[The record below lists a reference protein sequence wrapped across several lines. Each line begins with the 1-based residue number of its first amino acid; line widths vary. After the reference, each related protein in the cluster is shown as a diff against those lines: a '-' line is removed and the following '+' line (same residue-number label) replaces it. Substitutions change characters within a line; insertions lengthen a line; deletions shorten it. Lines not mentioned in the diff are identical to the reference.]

1 MTLVLRYAAR
11 SDVGLLRD
19 ENEDSGYAGPRL
31 LAIADGMGGQAAGEV
46 ASSTVIDAITPL
58 DAELD
63 SSTLLDSLEQA
74 VSVAN
79 NRLREMIEN
88 DPKLDGMGTTLT
100 ALYWTGVRLGLVH
113 IGDSRAYLL
122 RDGELTQLTHDHTF
136 VQSLLDEGRITA
148 EQAEHHPHRSLIIRA
163 LDGRGKVELDLSVR
177 EVRAGDRYLVCSDG
191 LSSVVSHET
200 IERALGDGTVE
211 HAVETLVDLA
221 LRAGGPDNITCIVGE
236 LSEDGTAGSG
246 TQVVGAAAERGNRK
260 RNKRTLTGLTAA
272 GRGPAPDDA
281 DSDDGDDRHAGGPP
295 TRRRR
300 WLWRGTLLVLVLA
313 ALAAGGYFG
322 YRWTQQ
328 QYYIGDNDGQ
338 VAIYRGLSDSVLGVD
353 LSSVYESEQI
363 ALADL
368 PTFDRNQV
376 AADIPADNLQHAQS
390 IVAGLA
396 TKAIACKRARQLDEQ
411 PSSSPSGQPTGPTS
425 GASGTHTPQR
435 PTATGSPSGIRAAS
449 PTPRPTPS
457 PSPSASPNQ
466 TPNNA
471 VLAECGEQSG

>member
-19 ENEDSGYAGPRL
+19 DNEDSGYAGPRL

-46 ASSTVIDAITPL
+46 ASSTVIDAITSL

-63 SSTLLDSLEQA
+63 NSALLDTLEQA

-79 NRLREMIEN
+79 SRLREMIEN

-100 ALYWTGVRLGLVH
+100 ALYWTGARLGLVH

-163 LDGRGKVELDLSVR
+163 LDGRGKVELDLSLR

-200 IERALGDGTVE
+200 IERTLGDGSID

-221 LRAGGPDNITCIVGE
+221 LRAGGPDNITCIAGE
-236 LSEDGTAGSG
+236 LSEDGAAG
-246 TQVVGAAAERGNRK
+246 TEAQVVGAAADRGDRK
-260 RNKRTLTGLTAA
+260 RGKRTLTRLTAA
-272 GRGPAPDDA
+272 GRGSAPEDP

-300 WLWRGTLLVLVLA
+300 WLWRGTALAVVLA
-313 ALAAGGYFG
+313 AVLAGSYFG
-322 YRWTQQ
+322 YRWTQR
-328 QYYIGDNDGQ
+328 QYYVGDSNGQ

-363 ALADL
+363 GLADL
-368 PTFDRNQV
+368 PIFDRNQV
-376 AADIPADNLQHAQS
+376 AADIPADNLQHARS
-390 IVAGLA
+390 IVAELED
-396 TKAIACKRARQLDEQ
+396 KAFACQQARQRGQ
-411 PSSSPSGQPTGPTS
+411 PSSGPSGQPTGPTS
-425 GASGTHTPQR
+425 GSSGTPSPQR
-435 PTATGSPSGIRAAS
+435 PTATSSPSGTRAAS
-449 PTPRPTPS
+449 PKATPS
-457 PSPSASPNQ
+457 PFASPSQ

-471 VLAECGEQSG
+471 VLAECGEQPG

>member
-46 ASSTVIDAITPL
+46 ASSTVIDAITSL

-63 SSTLLDSLEQA
+63 NSALLDTLEQA

-79 NRLREMIEN
+79 SRLREMIEN

-100 ALYWTGVRLGLVH
+100 ALYWTGARLGLVH

-163 LDGRGKVELDLSVR
+163 LDGRGKVELDLSLR

-200 IERALGDGTVE
+200 IERTLGDGSID

-221 LRAGGPDNITCIVGE
+221 LRAGGPDNITCIAGE
-236 LSEDGTAGSG
+236 LSEDGAAG
-246 TQVVGAAAERGNRK
+246 TEAQVVGAAAERGDRK
-260 RNKRTLTGLTAA
+260 RGKRTLTRLTAA
-272 GRGPAPDDA
+272 GRSSAPEDP
-281 DSDDGDDRHAGGPP
+281 DSD

-300 WLWRGTLLVLVLA
+300 WLWRGTALAVVLA
-313 ALAAGGYFG
+313 AVLAGSYLG
-322 YRWTQQ
+322 YRWTQR
-328 QYYIGDNDGQ
+328 QYYVGDSNGQ

-363 ALADL
+363 GLADL
-368 PTFDRNQV
+368 PIFDRNQV
-376 AADIPADNLQHAQS
+376 AADIPADNLQHARS
-390 IVAGLA
+390 IVAELED
-396 TKAIACKRARQLDEQ
+396 KAFACQQARQRGQ
-411 PSSSPSGQPTGPTS
+411 PSSGPSGQPTGPTS
-425 GASGTHTPQR
+425 GSSGTPSPQR
-435 PTATGSPSGIRAAS
+435 PTATSSPSGTRAAS
-449 PTPRPTPS
+449 PKATPS
-457 PSPSASPNQ
+457 PFASPSQ

-471 VLAECGEQSG
+471 VLAECGEQPG

>member
-46 ASSTVIDAITPL
+46 ASSTIINAIIPL

-63 SSTLLDSLEQA
+63 SATLLETLDQA

-79 NRLREMIEN
+79 NRLREMIEK

-100 ALYWTGVRLGLVH
+100 ALYWTGARLGLVH
-113 IGDSRAYLL
+113 IGDSRAYML
-122 RDGELTQLTHDHTF
+122 RDGKLTQLTHDHTF

-191 LSSVVSHET
+191 LSGVVSHET
-200 IERALGDGTVE
+200 IERTLGDGSVD

-236 LSEDGTAGSG
+236 LSENGAAGTEV
-246 TQVVGAAAERGNRK
+246 QVVGAAAERGDRK
-260 RNKRTLTGLTAA
+260 RNKRTLTRLAAA
-272 GRGPAPDDA
+272 GRGSAPDDP
-281 DSDDGDDRHAGGPP
+281 DSDGDDRHAGGPP

-300 WLWRGTLLVLVLA
+300 WLWRGAMLAVVLVALLA
-313 ALAAGGYFG
+313 GSYFG
-322 YRWTQQ
+322 YRWTQH
-328 QYYIGDNDGQ
+328 QYYVGDDDGQ

-363 ALADL
+363 VLTDL
-368 PTFDRNQV
+368 PTFDRAQV
-376 AADIPADNLQHAQS
+376 AADIPADNLQHARS
-390 IVAGLA
+390 IVAQLA
-396 TKAIACKRARQLDEQ
+396 DKALACQQVRQQ
-411 PSSSPSGQPTGPTS
+411 GGQSSSGPTSQPTRPSSSS
-425 GASGTHTPQR
+425 SGTHSPQR
-435 PTATGSPSGIRAAS
+435 PTSSGSPSGTRAAS
-449 PTPRPTPS
+449 PTPSAS
-457 PSPSASPNQ
+457 PSPTQS
-466 TPNNA
+466 NA
-471 VLAECGEQSG
+471 VRAECGEQPG

>member
-63 SSTLLDSLEQA
+63 SSALLDTLEQA

-79 NRLREMIEN
+79 NRLREMIEK

-100 ALYWTGVRLGLVH
+100 ALYWTGARLGLVH

-177 EVRAGDRYLVCSDG
+177 EVRPGDRYLVCSDG

-200 IERALGDGTVE
+200 IERTLCDGSVE
-211 HAVETLVDLA
+211 YAVETLVDLA
-221 LRAGGPDNITCIVGE
+221 LRAGGPDNITCIAGE
-236 LSEDGTAGSG
+236 LSEDGAAG
-246 TQVVGAAAERGNRK
+246 TEPQVVGAAAERGDRK
-260 RNKRTLTGLTAA
+260 RGKRTLTRLTTA
-272 GRGPAPDDA
+272 GRGSTPDDA
-281 DSDDGDDRHAGGPP
+281 DPDDGEDRHAGGPP
-295 TRRRR
+295 ARRRR
-300 WLWRGTLLVLVLA
+300 WLWRGTALAVALAVLA
-313 ALAAGGYFG
+313 GSYFG
-322 YRWTQQ
+322 YRWSQR
-328 QYYIGDNDGQ
+328 QYYVGDSNGQ

-363 ALADL
+363 VLADL

-376 AADIPADNLQHAQS
+376 AADIPADNLQHART
-390 IVAGLA
+390 IVAELA
-396 TKAIACKRARQLDEQ
+396 DKAVACRQARQLDGQ
-411 PSSSPSGQPTGPTS
+411 PGSSPSGQPTGPTS
-425 GASGTHTPQR
+425 GASGTLTPQR
-435 PTATGSPSGIRAAS
+435 PTATSSPSGTRAAS
-449 PTPRPTPS
+449 PTPT
-457 PSPSASPNQ
+457 PSPSASPSQ

-471 VLAECGEQSG
+471 VLAECGEQPG

>member
-46 ASSTVIDAITPL
+46 ASSTVIDAITSL

-63 SSTLLDSLEQA
+63 NSALLDTLEQA

-79 NRLREMIEN
+79 SRLREMIEN

-100 ALYWTGVRLGLVH
+100 ALYWTGARLGLVH

-163 LDGRGKVELDLSVR
+163 LDGREKVELDLSLR

-200 IERALGDGTVE
+200 IERTLGDGSID

-221 LRAGGPDNITCIVGE
+221 LRAGGPDNITCIAGE
-236 LSEDGTAGSG
+236 LSEDGAAG
-246 TQVVGAAAERGNRK
+246 TEAQVVGAAAERGDRK
-260 RNKRTLTGLTAA
+260 RGKRTLTRLTAA
-272 GRGPAPDDA
+272 GRSSAPEDP

-300 WLWRGTLLVLVLA
+300 WLWRGTALAVVLA
-313 ALAAGGYFG
+313 AVLAGSYFG
-322 YRWTQQ
+322 YRWTQR
-328 QYYIGDNDGQ
+328 QYYVGDSNGQ

-363 ALADL
+363 GLADL

-376 AADIPADNLQHAQS
+376 AADIPADNLQHARS
-390 IVAGLA
+390 IVAELED
-396 TKAIACKRARQLDEQ
+396 KAFACQQARQRGQ
-411 PSSSPSGQPTGPTS
+411 PGSGPSGQPTGPTS
-425 GASGTHTPQR
+425 GSSGTPSPQR
-435 PTATGSPSGIRAAS
+435 PTATSSPSGTRAAS
-449 PTPRPTPS
+449 PKAT
-457 PSPSASPNQ
+457 PSPSASPSQ

-471 VLAECGEQSG
+471 VLAECGEQPG

>member
-46 ASSTVIDAITPL
+46 ASSTVIDAITSL

-63 SSTLLDSLEQA
+63 NSALLDTLEQA

-79 NRLREMIEN
+79 SRLREMIEN

-100 ALYWTGVRLGLVH
+100 ALYWTGARLGLVH

-163 LDGRGKVELDLSVR
+163 LDGRGKVELDLSLR

-200 IERALGDGTVE
+200 IERTLGDGSID

-221 LRAGGPDNITCIVGE
+221 LRAGGPDNITCIAGE
-236 LSEDGTAGSG
+236 LSEDGAAG
-246 TQVVGAAAERGNRK
+246 TEAQVVGAAAERGDRK
-260 RNKRTLTGLTAA
+260 RGKRTLTRLTAA
-272 GRGPAPDDA
+272 GRSSAPEDP

-300 WLWRGTLLVLVLA
+300 WLWRGTALAVVLA
-313 ALAAGGYFG
+313 AVLAGSYLG
-322 YRWTQQ
+322 YRWTQR
-328 QYYIGDNDGQ
+328 QYYVGDSNGQ

-363 ALADL
+363 GLADL
-368 PTFDRNQV
+368 PIFDRNQV
-376 AADIPADNLQHAQS
+376 AADIPADNLQHARS
-390 IVAGLA
+390 IVAELED
-396 TKAIACKRARQLDEQ
+396 KAFACQQARQRGQ
-411 PSSSPSGQPTGPTS
+411 PSSGPSGQPTGPTS
-425 GASGTHTPQR
+425 GSSGTPSPQR
-435 PTATGSPSGIRAAS
+435 PTATSSPSGTRAAS
-449 PTPRPTPS
+449 PKATPS
-457 PSPSASPNQ
+457 PFASPSQ

-471 VLAECGEQSG
+471 VLAECGEQPG